1 MAESPLSIRQKV
13 WKGHFNQRQISED
26 MSSILFHE
34 REQDS
39 DDLGPTPKRVKLDD
53 NPLRAESV
61 LPPSHALL
69 NISLPTASPGQPIN
83 FTEADVGI
91 SEYVSEGLPK
101 IEAIIKQR
109 QVSD

>member
-1 MAESPLSIRQKV
+1 
-13 WKGHFNQRQISED
+13 
-26 MSSILFHE
+26 MSSILVHE
-34 REQDS
+34 REQD
-39 DDLGPTPKRVKLDD
+39 DNDLEPAPKRVKPDD

-69 NISLPTASPGQPIN
+69 GIPLPTASPGQPIN

-91 SEYVSEGLPK
+91 SEYVGEGLSK

-109 QVSD
+109 